1 MKTLRVSAPP
11 SLLIAY
17 LRDAGVV
24 LGIRHRDSKGRF
36 TRKNPY
42 RFQATNIAVCGASR
56 RFLAQCPM
64 YGSYLKA
71 IKQ

>member
-1 MKTLRVSAPP
+1 MKRLA
-11 SLLIAY
+11 IAY

-24 LGIRHRDSKGRF
+24 LGFSYRDSKGRF
-36 TRKNPY
+36 TRNNPY
-42 RFQATNIAVCGASR
+42 RFTTTNMAVCGASR

-64 YGSYLKA
+64 YGTYLKA